1 MPEMPEVAGLAG
13 FLDEHLRG
21 AVVSSVQIVSFA
33 VLKTADPPYSALEGR
48 TVDGVRRFGKFV
60 SIDAGGLSLVF
71 HLARAGWVRFTDSP
85 AAGRLKQG
93 KGYIAARLAFEG
105 PDGPHGFDLTEAG
118 TRKSLAVYVVRDPQ
132 EVPGIASLGPDPFST
147 GFDAGTFAEI
157 LRASPQQIKGVLR
170 SQGIIAGIGNAYSD
184 EILHAARISPFA
196 IAKSLA
202 ADEVAALFAAIHTIL
217 GAALAEARGKP
228 PQDLKDVKRSHL
240 RVHARTGLPCPVCGD
255 TVREVSFAD
264 TALQY
269 CPTCQTKG
277 RILADRRTS
286 KFLK

>member
-1 MPEMPEVAGLAG
+1 MPEVAGLAG

-33 VLKTADPPYSALEGR
+33 VLKTADPPYTALEGR

-132 EVPGIASLGPDPFST
+132 EVPGIASLGPDPSVQGST
-147 GFDAGTFAEI
+147 PA
-157 LRASPQQIKGVLR
+157 R
-170 SQGIIAGIGNAYSD
+170 SRRSCGQVRSRSRGS
-184 EILHAARISPFA
+184 F
-196 IAKSLA
+196 
-202 ADEVAALFAAIHTIL
+202 
-217 GAALAEARGKP
+217 EARALLPGSVTP
-228 PQDLKDVKRSHL
+228 TATRSCTPRAFHRSRSPSPWL
-240 RVHARTGLPCPVCGD
+240 PTRWLPCSLPS
-255 TVREVSFAD
+255 TPSSVRRWPRPGAS
-264 TALQY
+264 
-269 CPTCQTKG
+269 
-277 RILADRRTS
+277 RRRTS
-286 KFLK
+286 RTSKEATCGSMPGPGCPARYAGTPSARSPSRTLPCSTAPRARPRAGSWQTAGRRSS